1 MSRQLVNLSF
11 LFFAASFA
19 LGAFTR
25 GEEGSPEG
33 LAKPEVRRAT
43 VRQIIAH
50 RGSSADR
57 PENTLAAIRRAIE
70 ARATAA
76 EVDVR
81 TTRDGHLVLLH
92 DATLDRTTNGA
103 GLLREK
109 TLAQV
114 RELDAGSWFRPE
126 YRGERVPSLPEALSL
141 CGDEIDVLLDLKE
154 QGEGYA
160 QAVAE
165 AVRAHGRP
173 ERIIVGVRSVEQA
186 RQFRELLPAA
196 RQLGLISAPGEI
208 EAFAEAGVETIRLW
222 PKWLEDARLV
232 SRVRAAGAMLHLN
245 GTSGAAD
252 EVQRLLEHGPDSL
265 SSDDPA
271 RLVKTLIDLPSSR
284 E

>member
-1 MSRQLVNLSF
+1 MADSGIRLIGLG
-11 LFFAASFA
+11 A
-19 LGAFTR
+19 LGYDARPEYNKTTAGKLR
-25 GEEGSPEG
+25 KVGMDILVCTPEKLAECMAQIIRSPEG
-33 LAKPEVRRAT
+33 LAKP
-43 VRQIIAH
+43 
-50 RGSSADR
+50 
-57 PENTLAAIRRAIE
+57 
-70 ARATAA
+70 
-76 EVDVR
+76 
-81 TTRDGHLVLLH
+81 
-92 DATLDRTTNGA
+92 
-103 GLLREK
+103 
-109 TLAQV
+109 V